1 MEEVPLLQSLL
12 LSLRQVKP
20 RQMTRAPLRLLPLVQ
35 GAVEAVV
42 GAVDPFPIVDPV
54 EGVVPII
61 QIKTIQTKTIQIRVK
76 IIKIKVNKIKDNRPT
91 PNHTK
96 RDPDIQTCLQI
107 QPAPVTGLKAV
118 KRPTVVTP

>member
-1 MEEVPLLQSLL
+1 MGEVPLLQSLL

-20 RQMTRAPLRLLPLVQ
+20 RQTTRAPLRLLPLVQ

-76 IIKIKVNKIKDNRPT
+76 IIKIKIKDKQPT
-91 PNHTK
+91 PNHIK
-96 RDPDIQTCLQI
+96 RDPYIQTCLQI

-118 KRPTVVTP
+118 KQLTVVTP